1 MLDVSTGSPDRARRG
16 VLSGTTIFV
25 SAFLLFALE
34 PLIAKRILPWFGGS
48 AAVWSTCLVFF
59 QTALLLGYLYASL
72 VTRYLSRQM
81 QAVVHIG
88 LLAVSLALLPIGPT
102 ERWKPSPAAD
112 PLWHILA
119 MLTGT
124 IGLPFIVL
132 SATSPLLQA
141 WLARDGHQMPYRF
154 FAISNFASLAAL
166 LAYPL
171 LVEPAWD
178 APLQS
183 HAWSVVYVLF
193 AALCGFVAW
202 VSRGGALRLVTPVVE
217 EFDVVHVTAIQKA
230 YWFALSACGSMLLL
244 SVTNHIDE
252 NIAPV
257 PLLWVLPLA
266 LYLLSF
272 VLGFGSARFYV
283 RSLWL
288 RMLAFAL
295 GILGYAIY
303 NIDAMEAIQVS
314 LPIFLIGLFICCT
327 FCQGELYRLRPQ
339 ASGLT
344 GFYLMIAFG
353 GAAGAIF
360 VGIVA
365 PHIFAGIYELP
376 FALCI
381 TAGMALLLT
390 WNSGQWAA
398 RLLWA
403 GVLGCMIAAFVANV
417 QGYREDSLSLRRSFY
432 GSLRVVQSPH
442 VGLDQ
447 TRTLFHGTI
456 QHGAEYLARERQRL
470 PIKYYGAETGIG
482 IALREFFTGPKRVG
496 IIGLGTGT
504 IAAYGKPGDTFRF
517 YEINRQVI
525 EIAES
530 LFFYTRESP
539 AHVEIVEGDARLAL
553 EQDTTPPF
561 DVLALD
567 AFSGDAIPLHLLTRE
582 AMALYV
588 RHLKPDGVMVFHVSN
603 NYLTLAPVVAQLAEE
618 IGYRA
623 VDVKS
628 HENPEEL
635 LLPTEWMLVSKNAA
649 VFDNETVKV
658 HAQPIPSRGGLR
670 PWTDSF
676 NNLAQIV
683 RWPQLR

>member
-1 MLDVSTGSPDRARRG
+1 MLNAPNSGRRG
-16 VLSGTTIFV
+16 ALSGVTIFA

-34 PLIAKRILPWFGGS
+34 PLVAKRILPWFGGS
-48 AAVWSTCLVFF
+48 AAVWSLCLVFF
-59 QTALLLGYLYASL
+59 QTALLVGYLYALL
-72 VTRYLSRQM
+72 VTRYLNRWK
-81 QAVVHIG
+81 QAVLHIA
-88 LLAVSLALLPIGPT
+88 LLAASLALLPIGPT
-102 ERWKPSPAAD
+102 ERWKPGPSVD
-112 PLWHILA
+112 PSWQILA
-119 MLTGT
+119 MLTAT
-124 IGLPFIVL
+124 IGLPFVVL

-141 WLARDGHQMPYRF
+141 WLARDGHKMPYRF

-171 LVEPAWD
+171 LVEPHWD

-183 HAWSVVYVLF
+183 HSWSVVYALF
-193 AALCGFVAW
+193 AVLCALVAW
-202 VSRGGALRLVTPVVE
+202 LSRGTNQSVQAARKVDEPRVT
-217 EFDVVHVTAIQKA
+217 TLQKA
-230 YWFALSACGSMLLL
+230 YWFGLSACGSMLLL

-252 NIAPV
+252 NVAPV

-272 VLGFGSARFYV
+272 VLGFGSQRFYV

-288 RMLAFAL
+288 RLLAFAL

-303 NIDAMEAIQVS
+303 NINAMEAIQVS
-314 LPIFLIGLFICCT
+314 LPIFLIGLFVCCT
-327 FCQGELYRLRPQ
+327 FCQGELYRLRPG

-360 VGIVA
+360 VGIIA

-376 FALCI
+376 VALCI

-390 WNSGQWAA
+390 WNSGQWTP

-403 GVLGCMIAAFVANV
+403 GVLGCMIAACAANV
-417 QGYREDSLSLRRSFY
+417 QGYRENALSLRRSFY
-432 GSLRVVQSPH
+432 GSLRVVQSPRA
-442 VGLDQ
+442 GPEQ

-456 QHGAEYLARERQRL
+456 QHGAEYLAADRQRL

-482 IALREFFTGPKRVG
+482 IALREFFPGPKRVG

-525 EIAES
+525 DMAES
-530 LFFYTRESP
+530 LFFYTRES
-539 AHVEIVEGDARLAL
+539 AARIEIVEGDARLSL

-603 NYLTLAPVVAQLAEE
+603 NYLNLAPVVAQLAHE

-623 VDVKS
+623 VDVKT

-635 LLPTEWMLVSKNAA
+635 LLPTEWMLVSKNPAI
-649 VFDNETVKV
+649 FENETVQV
-658 HAQPIPSRGGLR
+658 HAQPIASRAGLR

-683 RWPQLR
+683 QWPQLH

>member
-1 MLDVSTGSPDRARRG
+1 MLNAPNSGRRG
-16 VLSGTTIFV
+16 ALSGVTIFA

-34 PLIAKRILPWFGGS
+34 PLVAKRILPWFGGS
-48 AAVWSTCLVFF
+48 AAVWSMCLVFF
-59 QTALLLGYLYASL
+59 QTALLVGYLYALL
-72 VTRYLSRQM
+72 VTRYLNRRT
-81 QAVVHIG
+81 QALLHIA
-88 LLAVSLALLPIGPT
+88 LLAASLALLPIGPT
-102 ERWKPSPAAD
+102 ERWKPGPSVD
-112 PLWHILA
+112 PSWQILA
-119 MLTGT
+119 MLTAT
-124 IGLPFIVL
+124 IGLPFVVL

-141 WLARDGHQMPYRF
+141 WLARDGHKMPYRF

-171 LVEPAWD
+171 LVEPHWD

-183 HAWSVVYVLF
+183 RSWSLVYVLF
-193 AALCGFVAW
+193 AVLCALVAW
-202 VSRGGALRLVTPVVE
+202 LSRRTNRSVQAAREVDEPRVT
-217 EFDVVHVTAIQKA
+217 TLQKA
-230 YWFALSACGSMLLL
+230 YWFGLSACGSMLLL

-252 NIAPV
+252 NVAPV

-272 VLGFGSARFYV
+272 VLGFGSQRFYV

-288 RMLAFAL
+288 RLLAFAL

-303 NIDAMEAIQVS
+303 NINAMEAIQVS
-314 LPIFLIGLFICCT
+314 LPIFLIGLFVCCT
-327 FCQGELYRLRPQ
+327 FCQGELYRLRPG

-360 VGIVA
+360 VGIIA

-376 FALCI
+376 VALCI

-403 GVLGCMIAAFVANV
+403 GVLGCMISACAANV
-417 QGYREDSLSLRRSFY
+417 RGYRENALSLRRSFY
-432 GSLRVVQSPH
+432 GSLRVVQSPRA
-442 VGLDQ
+442 GPEQ

-456 QHGAEYLARERQRL
+456 QHGAEYLARDRQRL

-482 IALREFFTGPKRVG
+482 IALREFFPGPKRVG

-525 EIAES
+525 DMAES
-530 LFFYTRESP
+530 LFFYTREST
-539 AHVEIVEGDARLAL
+539 ARVEIVEGDARLSL

-567 AFSGDAIPLHLLTRE
+567 AFSGDAIPMHLLTRE

-603 NYLTLAPVVAQLAEE
+603 NYLNLAPVVAQLANE

-623 VDVKS
+623 VDVKT

-635 LLPTEWMLVSKNAA
+635 LLPTEWMLVSKNPA
-649 VFDNETVKV
+649 VFENETVKV
-658 HAQPIPSRGGLR
+658 HAQPIASRAGLR

-683 RWPQLR
+683 QWPQLH

>member
-1 MLDVSTGSPDRARRG
+1 MLDVPTGRPHRASRG
-16 VLSGTTIFV
+16 ALSGITIFT

-48 AAVWSTCLVFF
+48 AAVWSMCLVFF
-59 QTALLLGYLYASL
+59 QTALLVGYLYARL
-72 VTRYLSRQM
+72 VTRYLNRWK
-81 QAVVHIG
+81 QAVLHIA
-88 LLAVSLALLPIGPT
+88 LLAASLALLPIGPT
-102 ERWKPSPAAD
+102 ERWKPGPSVD
-112 PLWHILA
+112 PSWQILA
-119 MLTGT
+119 MLTAT
-124 IGLPFIVL
+124 IGLPFVVL

-171 LVEPAWD
+171 LVEPHWD

-183 HAWSVVYVLF
+183 HSWSVVYVLL
-193 AALCGFVAW
+193 AALCAIVAW
-202 VSRGGALRLVTPVVE
+202 LSRGAHQNAQAAQELDEPRVT
-217 EFDVVHVTAIQKA
+217 TLQKA
-230 YWFALSACGSMLLL
+230 YWFGLSACGSMLLL

-252 NIAPV
+252 NVAPV

-272 VLGFGSARFYV
+272 VLGFGSQRFYV

-288 RMLAFAL
+288 RFLAFAL

-303 NIDAMEAIQVS
+303 NIDATEAIQVS
-314 LPIFLIGLFICCT
+314 LPIFLIGLFVCCT
-327 FCQGELYRLRPQ
+327 FCQGELYRLRPG

-360 VGIVA
+360 VGIIA

-376 FALCI
+376 VALCI
-381 TAGMALLLT
+381 TAGTALLLT
-390 WNSGQWAA
+390 WNNGQWAA
-398 RLLWA
+398 RFLWA
-403 GVLGCMIAAFVANV
+403 GVLGCMIAACMANV
-417 QGYREDSLSLRRSFY
+417 RGYRENSLSLRRSFY
-432 GSLRVVQSPH
+432 GSLRVVQSPRA
-442 VGLDQ
+442 GPEQ

-456 QHGAEYLARERQRL
+456 QHGAEYLAADRQRL

-482 IALREFFTGPKRVG
+482 IALREFFLGPKRVG

-525 EIAES
+525 DVAES
-530 LFFYTRESP
+530 LFFYTRES
-539 AHVEIVEGDARLAL
+539 AARIEIVEGDARLSL

-603 NYLTLAPVVAQLAEE
+603 NYLNLAPVVAQLANE
-618 IGYRA
+618 IGYQA

-635 LLPTEWMLVSKNAA
+635 LLPTEWMLVSKNPV
-649 VFDNETVKV
+649 VFENETVKV
-658 HAQPIPSRGGLR
+658 HAQPIASRAGLR
-670 PWTDSF
+670 PWTDNF

-683 RWPQLR
+683 KWPQLH